1 MGIIALLSIILIF
14 INRIKASI
22 KNYSLNRGIFISLV
36 IFVFIG
42 LTTGIELNHK
52 GVLTNTYIMWILF
65 AMISVNNEKEDVKYV

>member
-1 MGIIALLSIILIF
+1 M
-14 INRIKASI
+14 
-22 KNYSLNRGIFISLV
+22 